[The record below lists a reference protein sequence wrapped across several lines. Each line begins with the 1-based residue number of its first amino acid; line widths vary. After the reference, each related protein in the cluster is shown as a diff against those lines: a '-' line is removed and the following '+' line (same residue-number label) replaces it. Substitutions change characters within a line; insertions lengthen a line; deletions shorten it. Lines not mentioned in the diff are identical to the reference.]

1 MAKKR
6 LTDLCREYGIH
17 FSEAKDIV
25 DFQFDESMV
34 SGKGKNTWINE
45 EGQALFDDLVPIDI
59 IYRGRVLKPAP
70 NKSYVIAYIKEL
82 TQKVPVKVPMRYH
95 NQLTSKIIH
104 IQADNTGPN
113 AKYHW
118 IQTPR
123 SHNLKFYG

>member
-1 MAKKR
+1 M
-6 LTDLCREYGIH
+6 
-17 FSEAKDIV
+17 F

-34 SGKGKNTWINE
+34 SGTGKNTWINE

-59 IYRGRVLKPAP
+59 IYRGKVLKPAP

-82 TQKVPVKVPMRYH
+82 TQKVPVRVPTRYH
-95 NQLTSKIIH
+95 K
-104 IQADNTGPN
+104 QADNTGPE